1 MRGRRLVVSASLV
14 LALGSAAAALTVPLV
29 VRELVSALSTHRSVA
44 VPAVSMALLAVLSA
58 VASALSAFLLARAGE
73 QMLLGLRIRLMTHVM
88 RLPLPTVRKEGEG
101 DLVARVTS
109 DAALLR
115 EVVDLGVV
123 QVPISAVH
131 VIATLI
137 IMGVLDWLLLLLTV
151 GSFAAAGAVVAV
163 VITHARRSYA
173 AQQEAVGAL
182 GQQFTAQLG
191 ALAVL
196 KANRAETAAVHRL
209 AQAAGR
215 AAASAT
221 SGAAFQSLVTPVVML
236 GQQVALVG
244 VILGGGYRMAQGA
257 VDVST
262 FAAFLIYLL
271 QMISPVT
278 VVAMGMSQLQTG
290 MAARGRFQKILE
302 LEPEPTGPGTAQDPD
317 YAPGEPALAFRG
329 VRFRH
334 AAREV
339 LNEVTFTAP
348 RRGVTA
354 LVGPSGAGKSTVLN
368 LVERFV
374 HHEAGEV
381 EVLGRPL
388 DHWPLDQLRAA
399 VAYVDQK
406 FTVLE
411 GTVRDNL
418 SLGQDGVLTEAQLF
432 AALAAVGLA
441 EDVRRLPD
449 GLDTVLGRE
458 TDLSGGQRQRL
469 ALARIALSPAR
480 VVLLDEPTSQL
491 DAANE
496 RRIQHLLH
504 ALAVERAVVVVAHRM
519 STVQAADRVV
529 MLGEGRVLGTGT
541 HEELLQRCLPYR
553 DLVQGRRASSQ
564 ETLPVETP

>member
-1 MRGRRLVVSASLV
+1 MSLL
-14 LALGSAAAALTVPLV
+14 LALGSAAAALSVPLM
-29 VRELVSALSTHRSVA
+29 VRELVASLSAHRSVL
-44 VPAVSMALLAVLSA
+44 VPALGMALLAVLSA

-73 QMLLGLRIRLMTHVM
+73 QMLLGLRVRLMTHVM
-88 RLPLPTVRKEGEG
+88 RLPLPSVRKEGEG
-101 DLVARVTS
+101 NLVARVTS

-123 QVPISAVH
+123 HVPFSAVH
-131 VIATLI
+131 VIATLV
-137 IMGVLDWLLLLLTV
+137 IMGILDWLLLLVTV
-151 GSFAAAGAVVAV
+151 GSFTAAGAVVAV
-163 VITHARRSYA
+163 VIARARRSYA

-196 KANRAETAAVHRL
+196 KANRAETAVVHRL
-209 AQAAGR
+209 ARAAGS
-215 AAASAT
+215 AADSAI

-244 VILGGGYRMAQGA
+244 VVLGGGYRMTQGA

-262 FAAFLIYLL
+262 FAAFLLYLL

-290 MAARGRFQKILE
+290 MAARDRFQKILE
-302 LEPEPTGPGTAQDPD
+302 LEPEPTGPGTAQGAEH
-317 YAPGEPALAFRG
+317 APVESSVAFRD

-334 AAREV
+334 PGREV
-339 LNEVTFTAP
+339 LNGVTFTAP
-348 RRGVTA
+348 PQGVTA
-354 LVGPSGAGKSTVLN
+354 LVGPSGAGKSTVLH

-374 HHEAGEV
+374 HQEAGEV
-381 EVLGRPL
+381 QVLGRSV
-388 DHWPLDQLRAA
+388 DRWPLDRLRTD
-399 VAYVDQK
+399 VAYLDQK
-406 FTVLE
+406 FTILE
-411 GTVRDNL
+411 GSVRDNL
-418 SLGQDGVLTEAQLF
+418 SLGQREVPTDAQLF

-441 EDVRRLPD
+441 DEVRRLPD

-469 ALARIALSPAR
+469 ALARITLSPAR

-496 RRIQHLLH
+496 QRIQHLVE
-504 ALAVERAVVVVAHRM
+504 ALAVERAVLVVAHRM
-519 STVQAADRVV
+519 STVQAADHVV
-529 MLGEGRVLGTGT
+529 MLDEGRVLDAGR
-541 HEELLQRCLPYR
+541 HEELMEGCEPYR
-553 DLVQGRRASSQ
+553 NLVQGRWADDQ
-564 ETLPVETP
+564 DALPAEMP